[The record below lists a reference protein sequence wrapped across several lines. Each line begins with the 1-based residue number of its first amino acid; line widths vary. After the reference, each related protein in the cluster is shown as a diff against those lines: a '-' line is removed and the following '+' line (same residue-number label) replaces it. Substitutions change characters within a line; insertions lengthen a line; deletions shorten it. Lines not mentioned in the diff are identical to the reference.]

1 MDYNVCFLE
10 LFHFAKIQNIGNL
23 SKKNQATYEITPII
37 PHRFSTVTPPFPHGY
52 PTVPPWFPYRCPKE
66 VGEALV

>member
-23 SKKNQATYEITPII
+23 SKKIKQLM
-37 PHRFSTVTPPFPHGY
+37 
-52 PTVPPWFPYRCPKE
+52 K
-66 VGEALV
+66 